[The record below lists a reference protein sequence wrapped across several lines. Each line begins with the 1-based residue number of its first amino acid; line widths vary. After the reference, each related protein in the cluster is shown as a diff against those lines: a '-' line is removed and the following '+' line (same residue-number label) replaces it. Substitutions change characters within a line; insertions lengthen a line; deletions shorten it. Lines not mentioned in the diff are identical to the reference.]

1 MKKFVAGGLR
11 SIPVLAGFCL
21 LLSAC
26 GGGGD
31 GGGSVSAGRGGGSG
45 SGGGGGAGGSG
56 PTIIVSP
63 VAVSAV
69 FPNEA
74 RAGDTIA
81 VSGQRFGAT
90 QGASTLRI
98 NGAVATQIASWSDTQ
113 IEATVPAGATTGNV
127 TVTVDGVAGAPG
139 HLIVLWQATNP
150 ANVAVSAAAGDQNA
164 PQIIADGAG
173 GAFMVWEDLRDGN
186 PDIYAQRLNNAGV
199 PQWTANGVAVRVAVD
214 ETGTVP
220 RRQAA
225 PQLIADGAGGT
236 IIVWQDLR
244 NGSYDIY
251 AQRLDSAGAPQ
262 WTANGVAINVA
273 VDEQSAPQL
282 IPDGAGGAIIVWQ
295 DQRRGRFVESS
306 GGTTPGFDVY
316 AQRIDGAGVLQWT
329 AEGVAISAQDR
340 EQGVPQLISDGA
352 GGAII
357 VWQDN
362 RSGNNRDIYVQ
373 RVDAAGV
380 PQWTADGIVVADAGI
395 SFSLLS
401 QPTSQ
406 NIGLINPQLATD
418 GTDGAIVVW
427 RDFDNN
433 VYAQRINGVGV
444 PQWATSVAIPI
455 PGVPNDALQPTLV
468 TNVGVPVRGL
478 PRGVSLG
485 GVAFAYPIP
494 DGVGGAII
502 AWNDVR
508 SIDFGVDVYA
518 QRLNNA
524 GVPQWATNGVA
535 VSTAV
540 NGQSSPRIVSDG
552 TGGAIV
558 AWNDARTSATSG
570 TDIYAQRLD
579 AAGILQWPEAT
590 VISTATGD
598 QTVPQLV
605 TDGTGGAIV
614 VWQDR
619 RDGNNDVYAQRIG
632 ASGRQ

>member
-1 MKKFVAGGLR
+1 MHHRLAIR
-11 SIPVLAGFCL
+11 SLGIVSML
-21 LLSAC
+21 LLAAC
-26 GGGGD
+26 GD
-31 GGGSVSAGRGGGSG
+31 SG
-45 SGGGGGAGGSG
+45 STTTSI
-56 PTIIVSP
+56 TVVSP

-69 FPNEA
+69 FPAEA
-74 RAGDTIA
+74 RAGETIT

-90 QGASTLRI
+90 QGTSTLSI
-98 NGAVATQIASWSDTQ
+98 NGAVATQITSWSDTQ

-127 TVTVDGVAGAPG
+127 TVTVDGVAGVPG

-220 RRQAA
+220 RTRAA

-316 AQRIDGAGVLQWT
+316 AQRIDGAGVLQWA

-340 EQGVPQLISDGA
+340 QQGVPQLISNGA

-362 RSGNNRDIYVQ
+362 RNDLNYGDIYAQ

-380 PQWTADGIVVADAGI
+380 PQWTVDGIVVADAGI
-395 SFSLLS
+395 AFTPPF
-401 QPTSQ
+401 QPTRQ
-406 NIGLINPQLATD
+406 NIDLINPQLATD
-418 GTDGAIVVW
+418 GTDGAIIVW
-427 RDFDNN
+427 RHAAEN

-444 PQWATSVAIPI
+444 PQWATSVVIPML
-455 PGVPNDALQPTLV
+455 GVPNDTLQPTLV
-468 TNVGVPVRGL
+468 TNVGVPVRGM
-478 PRGVSLG
+478 PGISRNGIV
-485 GVAFAYPIP
+485 FAYPIP

-502 AWNDVR
+502 AWDDFR
-508 SIDFGVDVYA
+508 SNNLGVDVYA

-524 GVPQWATNGVA
+524 GVPQWTANGVA
-535 VSTAV
+535 VGTAV

-558 AWNDARTSATSG
+558 AWSDARTRATSG

-579 AAGILQWPEAT
+579 AAGILRWPEAT

-598 QTVPQLV
+598 QTVPQLI

-614 VWQDR
+614 AWQDR
-619 RDGNNDVYAQRIG
+619 RDGNNDIYAQRIG